1 MKNRNDFIN
10 SLFCFIPAQGCSGE
24 NEAKAGTGWKQAF
37 AEVYQVLQH
46 CEDSVS
52 RLIPESFSSFI
63 YDNMDETWRGE
74 LDFTMNINSMDLL
87 ADTRAILALVY
98 RDFLCSE
105 EERNELIEKDREEA
119 KKAGWEYEDK
129 SLRDLFKLSD

>member
-1 MKNRNDFIN
+1 MEFSQKCYGDK
-10 SLFCFIPAQGCSGE
+10 GK
-24 NEAKAGTGWKQAF
+24 EAEIGTAQAF
-37 AEVYQVLQH
+37 AEVYQVLRH
-46 CEDSVS
+46 CDNSIVK
-52 RLIPESFSSFI
+52 LIPNSFMLFLCKK
-63 YDNMDETWRGE
+63 MDKTWRGN
-74 LDFTMNINSMDLL
+74 LDFTKNLNNMDLL

-129 SLRDLFKLSD
+129 SLRDLFKLSG